1 MVGVVGGGRVRRHLP
16 EEAVEKQNT
25 PWLVLHHCISGN
37 EQVINQHELNEKLE
51 ALSFKKK
58 KKKNTLSQNRK
69 FPAGANTSWYL
80 LLSISSKWQ
89 SVSVANIHLMKM
101 PIPFDHKQYVEG
113 WQMTT
118 LLEGFPL

>member
-58 KKKNTLSQNRK
+58 KKTHWARTENS
-69 FPAGANTSWYL
+69 L
-80 LLSISSKWQ
+80 LMQIQVDICCSLYPPNDNLW
-89 SVSVANIHLMKM
+89 V
-101 PIPFDHKQYVEG
+101 
-113 WQMTT
+113 
-118 LLEGFPL
+118 